1 MKDTVYIKYDVF
13 GFILTYVNIFAQGLR
28 INQSPMG
35 KKKKDRR
42 PRTNPMEWWY
52 NQLSVGSN

>member
-35 KKKKDRR
+35 KKKKKIEDQGQT
-42 PRTNPMEWWY
+42 PW
-52 NQLSVGSN
+52 SGDIIS